1 MKGYSVE
8 NSKWQ
13 ELVNEPQLIMF
24 ANSSSKQKISCTK
37 EAIKHLT
44 KKGFKIEPVT
54 IYSYEERYNQG
65 E

>member
-24 ANSSSKQKISCTK
+24 ANNSSKQKISCAK
-37 EAIKHLT
+37 EAIKYLT
-44 KKGFKIEPVT
+44 KKGFKVEPVT